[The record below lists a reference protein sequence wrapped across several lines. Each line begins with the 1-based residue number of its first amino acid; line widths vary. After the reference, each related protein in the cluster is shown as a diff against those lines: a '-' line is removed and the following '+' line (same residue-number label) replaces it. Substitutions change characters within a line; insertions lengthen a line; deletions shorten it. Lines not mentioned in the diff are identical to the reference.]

1 MSGKAINK
9 TIIAAITAMKG
20 STPMYTSVMVP
31 ACSCYPAASA
41 ISESTSRR
49 TPWST

>member
-9 TIIAAITAMKG
+9 TIIAAITPMKG
-20 STPMYTSVMVP
+20 NTPMYTSVMVP
-31 ACSCYPAASA
+31 TYSAKPDASA
-41 ISESTSRR
+41 ISAWTSRR